1 MKILSLG
8 SRLRGLVLLS
18 ALSASLGH
26 ADPLPA
32 EQAFPAQLVS
42 VPGGVEVR
50 FRISEGYYL
59 YRDRIQLQA
68 DSALPKAE
76 FPEAEIKNDPNF
88 GPTPVYH
95 HQLSIRLPLSQ
106 AWPAQAVLQV
116 KSQGCSEQDGICYPP
131 FTQNLRLNDNA
142 APPSAKPSLMGMLLG
157 DNNPPAAKPAAATP
171 NKKIVPAHPAPV
183 ATNPSA
189 TPATQ
194 TVAPAPAEPP
204 AAPEALAPAALPPT
218 PPAEAMQPSAA
229 PAPAPSIAVTPN
241 PQPTTTAPATPN
253 RIWLLLGFFVAGLGM
268 ALTACM
274 YPLIPI
280 VVALVSGSQQHPRR
294 RVLLCLLY
302 IQGMAATYTVAGIAA
317 GLSGRW
323 LNVALQ
329 SPTLTWAMGGMFA
342 LLGLGMH
349 GVLPMQLPGRWQTA
363 LGERANRLPGGQ
375 AVAVLVMGALSALMI
390 GPCVTPPLMS
400 ALLLIGQQGQPGL
413 GALALFVMA
422 QGLGLPLLL
431 VGALGSRFLPQAG
444 PWMNHVRTLL
454 AAMMFAVA
462 VDWVSPLVA
471 PPVRLALWGGW

>member
-1 MKILSLG
+1 
-8 SRLRGLVLLS
+8 
-18 ALSASLGH
+18 
-26 ADPLPA
+26 
-32 EQAFPAQLVS
+32 
-42 VPGGVEVR
+42 
-50 FRISEGYYL
+50 
-59 YRDRIQLQA
+59 
-68 DSALPKAE
+68 
-76 FPEAEIKNDPNF
+76 
-88 GPTPVYH
+88 
-95 HQLSIRLPLSQ
+95 
-106 AWPAQAVLQV
+106 
-116 KSQGCSEQDGICYPP
+116 
-131 FTQNLRLNDNA
+131 
-142 APPSAKPSLMGMLLG
+142 
-157 DNNPPAAKPAAATP
+157 
-171 NKKIVPAHPAPV
+171 
-183 ATNPSA
+183 
-189 TPATQ
+189 
-194 TVAPAPAEPP
+194 
-204 AAPEALAPAALPPT
+204 
-218 PPAEAMQPSAA
+218 MQPPAA
-229 PAPAPSIAVTPN
+229 PAPAPTIAVTPN

-280 VVALVSGSQQHPRR
+280 VVALVSGTQQHPRR

-471 PPVRLALWGGW
+471 PPVRLALWGGWCLSAAMFLHALEPLPANAKPGRILAKTLGWLALIWGALLLVGAASGREHPLQPLAAAQVSPNDLRPSSAFAQPTWIRVLTLNDLQQRLAQAQQQRQAVVVDVYADWCRECHHLEQQTLRQPAVIAALQPRLQLRWDITAMHAEQQSWMQSQGLIGPPALLFFDGQGHMQAKLIGFQSPEALLQTLQGLRP